1 MYILKNAITSIMRNK
16 GRNLLI
22 GIIILVI
29 SCAVSVT
36 LAITNS
42 YKILIKSYEAKY
54 NLEATIGVNR
64 DNIMKDFNP
73 EDRENSKDNMREMFS
88 SANKL
93 SEEEIKNY
101 ADSDYVK
108 SYYYTVSA
116 GVDSSDIEKASIT
129 SNNDDNNSGRKDIF
143 KNESSTDFTLKGYSS
158 IDSMNEF
165 IEGSYKITDG
175 EVSEDFDD
183 NSCLINSELAT
194 LNELK
199 VKDTIKVI
207 DPTDTS
213 KTYEL
218 IISCIYE
225 EKTDSDNIMSMF
237 TNSVNTIITN
247 SNFINKMSSNNSDL
261 EVSIT
266 PTFILTNKDIVEE
279 FSNELIEK
287 GLNENLTV
295 QTNLEQIKNATSTI
309 SNVKTFATTFLIIT
323 LIIGTIVLLTIN
335 MINIRERKYVIGV
348 LRTIGMKKSKVC
360 LQFITELFIVSFIAL
375 ILGAGLGSTMSVPI
389 SNSLLQNEISASQ
402 NESNNIRENFG
413 KSDNNNMGESSNKNF
428 GNNGFKGVATVQAFD
443 SINATVNL
451 KVLAELLGIGLL
463 LTLISS
469 ISAVTSIQKF
479 SPLTILKE
487 RT

>member
-42 YKILIKSYEAKY
+42 SKILIKSYEAKY

-129 SNNDDNNSGRKDIF
+129 SNNDDNNSGRKDNF

-323 LIIGTIVLLTIN
+323 LML
-335 MINIRERKYVIGV
+335 
-348 LRTIGMKKSKVC
+348 
-360 LQFITELFIVSFIAL
+360 
-375 ILGAGLGSTMSVPI
+375 
-389 SNSLLQNEISASQ
+389 
-402 NESNNIRENFG
+402 
-413 KSDNNNMGESSNKNF
+413 
-428 GNNGFKGVATVQAFD
+428 
-443 SINATVNL
+443 
-451 KVLAELLGIGLL
+451 
-463 LTLISS
+463 
-469 ISAVTSIQKF
+469 
-479 SPLTILKE
+479 
-487 RT
+487 